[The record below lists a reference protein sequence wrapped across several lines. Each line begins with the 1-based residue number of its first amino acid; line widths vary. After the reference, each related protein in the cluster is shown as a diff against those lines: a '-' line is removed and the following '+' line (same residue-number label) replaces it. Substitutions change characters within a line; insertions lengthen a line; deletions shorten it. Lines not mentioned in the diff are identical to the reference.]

1 MSWQKC
7 PVCNGTGRN
16 YNGLPVASTAPF
28 CLTCNG
34 HGIISELTGKPPA
47 YEIRRGLTSNVNQG
61 GVCNYFTPSS
71 AHSSATIC
79 KQCGMEKWLH
89 PTYVSDIKSK
99 LGTTDGC
106 KNSSVVVTS
115 IDKCVMCGEDSI
127 YPPNT
132 DISLRMGYV
141 EGAGQLCQSC
151 YKS

>member
-61 GVCNYFTPSS
+61 GVCSYFIPSS

-89 PTYVSDIKSK
+89 PTYVS
-99 LGTTDGC
+99 GP
-106 KNSSVVVTS
+106 NSSVTVTGR
-115 IDKCVMCGEDSI
+115 DKCVMCGEDSI
-127 YPPNT
+127 YPPDT
-132 DISLRMGYV
+132 DISLRIGYV

-151 YKS
+151 YKY